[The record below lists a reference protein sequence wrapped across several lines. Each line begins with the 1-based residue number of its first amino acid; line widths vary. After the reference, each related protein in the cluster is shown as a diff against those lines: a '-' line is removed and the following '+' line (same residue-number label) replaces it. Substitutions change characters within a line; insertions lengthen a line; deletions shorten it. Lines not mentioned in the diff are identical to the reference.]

1 MYIYVLLIFLPL
13 LVSTEME
20 QEMQERAISKTFNG
34 IGNNS
39 WITDRILNVVETFI
53 PYSRSCN
60 TMKNFEEGTN
70 NSTAPDLT
78 M

>member
-13 LVSTEME
+13 LVSTEMV
-20 QEMQERAISKTFNG
+20 QETQERAILKTFSG

-39 WITDRILNVVETFI
+39 WMADRILNIFETFI
-53 PYSRSCN
+53 PCSRSCN
-60 TMKNFEEGTN
+60 TMKNLEEGTN
-70 NSTAPDLT
+70 NSTAPDLI